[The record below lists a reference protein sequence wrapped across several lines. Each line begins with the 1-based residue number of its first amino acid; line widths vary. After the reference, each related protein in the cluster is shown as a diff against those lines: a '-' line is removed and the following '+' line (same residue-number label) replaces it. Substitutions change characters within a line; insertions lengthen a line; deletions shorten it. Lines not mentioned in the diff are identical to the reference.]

1 MKISLAQ
8 LNYSIGDFEANSK
21 KIIDAIERAKNEDS
35 KLIVF
40 TEMAL
45 CGAPAYDL
53 LGDISF
59 LEKCDETLNIIAKH
73 CDNITA
79 LIGTPYKHTS
89 GTISTVAIV
98 RNSRV
103 EKYIGKKKINNR
115 QEAAY
120 IAPSE
125 GCEFIEVDGHKIA
138 VVLGE
143 DVLVENEYGIKP
155 ELIINCYKSIYSRGI
170 VERRHQYFSNK
181 AFELGKTLILTNI
194 VGGNTDIIYDGNS
207 TVYNSRGELILMM
220 KPFAEDFVT
229 FNPFEQNTPIE
240 FPAQDKTHN
249 VYSAIKLGLSDY
261 FRKNGFKKACVGL
274 SGGIDSAVVCAMCAE
289 TLGAENV
296 HALMMPSQ
304 YSTDHSISD
313 AVELA
318 NNLGIQYD
326 IVPIRDIFDTTRKTM
341 APVFGNRDEDVTEE
355 NMQSR
360 IRGLLLMSYSNKF
373 GSVVINCSNKSEAA
387 VGYGTMYGDTIGA
400 LSLLGDLYKM
410 EVYDLAR
417 HINRNGEI
425 IPRSII
431 DKEPS
436 AELRPDQKDS
446 DSLPV
451 YEVLDSILYRLIEQN
466 QSVEEIAE
474 VGFDQEE
481 VAQVARL
488 VRRNEYKRNQFCPV
502 LKLSTQAFNKDR
514 QMPITAKYQF

>member
-8 LNYSIGDFEANSK
+8 LNYSIGDFDANSK
-21 KIIDAIERAKNEDS
+21 KIIEAIERARDKNAN
-35 KLIVF
+35 LIVF

-53 LGDISF
+53 LGDFAF
-59 LEKCDETLNIIAKH
+59 LEKCDEVLEEIAKH

-79 LIGTPYKHTS
+79 LIGTPYKYT
-89 GTISTVAIV
+89 GETISTIAIA
-98 RNSRV
+98 RNGRV
-103 EKYIGKKKINNR
+103 EKYIGKKILNHR
-115 QEAAY
+115 DEAAY
-120 IAPSE
+120 LAASE

-143 DVLVENEYGIKP
+143 DVLVENEYGVKA

-170 VERRHQYFSNK
+170 VERRHQYFSGK

-194 VGGNTDIIYDGNS
+194 VGGNTDVIYDGNS
-207 TVYNSRGELILMM
+207 TVYNSKGELILMM
-220 KPFAEDFVT
+220 KPFEEDFVT
-229 FNPFEQNTPIE
+229 FDPFGENSPIE
-240 FPAQDKTHN
+240 FPEQNKTHN

-274 SGGIDSAVVCAMCAE
+274 SGGIDSAVVCALCAE

-296 HALMMPSQ
+296 HALLMPSQ
-304 YSTDHSISD
+304 YSSDHSIND
-313 AVELA
+313 AVALA
-318 NNLGIQYD
+318 KNLGIQYD
-326 IVPIRDIFDTTRKTM
+326 IVPIKDIFDTTRKTM

-400 LSLLGDLYKM
+400 VSLLGDLYKM

-417 HINRNGEI
+417 YINRNGEI
-425 IPRSII
+425 IPQAII

-436 AELRPDQKDS
+436 AELRPNQKDS

-474 VGFDQEE
+474 AGFDQAE
-481 VAQVARL
+481 VAKVARL
-488 VRRNEYKRNQFCPV
+488 VRYNEYKRNQFCPV
-502 LKLSTQAFNKDR
+502 LKLSTLAFNKDR
-514 QMPITAKYQF
+514 RMPITAKYQF

>member
-1 MKISLAQ
+1 
-8 LNYSIGDFEANSK
+8 
-21 KIIDAIERAKNEDS
+21 
-35 KLIVF
+35 
-40 TEMAL
+40 
-45 CGAPAYDL
+45 
-53 LGDISF
+53 
-59 LEKCDETLNIIAKH
+59 
-73 CDNITA
+73 
-79 LIGTPYKHTS
+79 
-89 GTISTVAIV
+89 
-98 RNSRV
+98 
-103 EKYIGKKKINNR
+103 
-115 QEAAY
+115 
-120 IAPSE
+120 
-125 GCEFIEVDGHKIA
+125 
-138 VVLGE
+138 
-143 DVLVENEYGIKP
+143 
-155 ELIINCYKSIYSRGI
+155 
-170 VERRHQYFSNK
+170 
-181 AFELGKTLILTNI
+181 
-194 VGGNTDIIYDGNS
+194 
-207 TVYNSRGELILMM
+207 
-220 KPFAEDFVT
+220 
-229 FNPFEQNTPIE
+229 
-240 FPAQDKTHN
+240 
-249 VYSAIKLGLSDY
+249 
-261 FRKNGFKKACVGL
+261 
-274 SGGIDSAVVCAMCAE
+274 MCAE

-341 APVFGNRDEDVTEE
+341 APVFGDRKEDVTEE